1 MAAAT
6 VPDPEG
12 PVVLENMQPIV
23 WIVTIPFAILCL
35 SSILIR
41 LYTRRYIAKSFG
53 ADDWFMLAVL
63 PVWIGQQYIAW
74 MWTILGGGL
83 HQGVVPAENVELINV
98 YLFAEE
104 FYYLF
109 LQFLIKM
116 SFLCFYLRTLTTTNR
131 FQHAVY
137 VVMGL
142 VCFQTVGT
150 WIFYGLQCIPIDA
163 YFHPELYPNR
173 RCIDSSLSY
182 YLPSVALPDADIT
195 CDTRPPERHHGPH
208 NLHPAHRPLWHLQV
222 SLKRR
227 LGLIAIFTMG
237 GGAITVSLL
246 RFIVLWQLS
255 NTADTTYV
263 FGSVT
268 IVTSVEFAAAVI
280 TANMPGTAGFYK
292 YFRARRER
300 QSRGYGGSGES
311 GGGGVGHR
319 HRGSGGGEDGAQE
332 LETIGAKSSRKKK
345 VQALNSVLESRSDND
360 GPRRT
365 ESEEKLTEYHQGM
378 AF

>member
-23 WIVTIPFAILCL
+23 WTVTIPFAILCL

-163 YFHPELYPNR
+163 YFHPELYPDR

-182 YLPSVALPDADIT
+182 YLPSVANVTMDLVIYTLPIV
-195 CDTRPPERHHGPH
+195 
-208 NLHPAHRPLWHLQV
+208 PLWHLQV
-222 SLKRR
+222 PLRRR

-237 GGAITVSLL
+237 GSAITVSLL

-280 TANMPGTAGFYK
+280 TANMPGTAGFCK
-292 YFRARRER
+292 HLRARRGRER
-300 QSRGYGGSGES
+300 DYGGSGES
-311 GGGGVGHR
+311 GGVGHR
-319 HRGSGGGEDGAQE
+319 HRGSGGGGDGAQE
-332 LETIGAKSSRKKK
+332 LETIGAKPSRKKK
-345 VQALNSVLESRSDND
+345 MNQASSSVLESRSDND
-360 GPRRT
+360 APRRT
-365 ESEEKLTEYHQGM
+365 ESEEKLTEYQGV